1 MEEVIITGG
10 TGLVG
15 KALTQHLLKK
25 GYKVCILS
33 RGKHT
38 SDNPNLRFAKWDV
51 EKGMIEK
58 DAVINAAYIIHL
70 AGAGV
75 VDKKWTEK
83 YKEEIIRSRTESSK
97 LLADVVN
104 NNPNN
109 IKAVVSASAIGWY
122 GADNGKEAFV
132 ETDPPSHDFLGKT
145 CKLWEESIEQIK
157 NIPVSK
163 LRCGIVL
170 STEGGALK
178 EFVKP
183 IHLGIAAILGKGKQ
197 VVSWIHIDDLCR
209 MYIYAME
216 NKLTGSYNAVAPYP
230 VTNRFMVIELAKK
243 IKGKFYSAF
252 NVPEFI
258 LKLMMGERSTE
269 VLKSTT
275 VSCDKIKSA
284 NFNFTYPTLESAIP
298 SLTK

>member
-33 RGKHT
+33 RGKHN
-38 SDNPNLRFAKWDV
+38 SDNPNLRFAKWNV
-51 EKGMIEK
+51 EKGEIDK
-58 DAVINAAYIIHL
+58 DAVINSAYIVHL

-83 YKEEIIRSRTESSK
+83 YKEEIIQSRTQSSK
-97 LLADVVN
+97 LLADVIN
-104 NNPNN
+104 NNSNN
-109 IKAVVSASAIGWY
+109 IKSVVSASEIGWY
-122 GADNGKEAFV
+122 GPDNGKVAFM
-132 ETDPPSHDFLGKT
+132 ETDPSSPDFLGRT
-145 CKLWEESIEQIK
+145 CKLWEESIDEIR

-170 STEGGALK
+170 STQGGALK
-178 EFVKP
+178 EFLKP
-183 IHLGIAAILGKGKQ
+183 IHLGVAAILGNGKQ

-243 IKGKFYSAF
+243 IKGNFYTPF
-252 NVPEFI
+252 KVPKFI

-275 VSCDKIKSA
+275 VSCKKIKAA